1 VPLDP
6 RSPLHRFRVDPRAVR
21 RAQIDRLE
29 ALGVELQEISSSRG
43 RRLLDRFL
51 HEFLDPRSAAQVSAE
66 LARPPGAA
74 RPLDFDR
81 WLRPECVRRGER
93 GSHASHQGGSAGC
106 VAWLLAGSTGAPAV
120 PCVRFERRPDL
131 PALAIDLATLDD
143 AWAASWPGLFV
154 SFEAGRAVVI
164 TLDYEEV
171 RCDVRAARA
180 TPYR

>member
-1 VPLDP
+1 MPIDP

-21 RAQIDRLE
+21 RAQIDRLV
-29 ALGVELQEISSSRG
+29 ALGVGLQEIPPPRA

-51 HEFLDPRSAAQVSAE
+51 DEFLDPRSAAELAAE
-66 LARPPGAA
+66 LSGPRGPA

-81 WLRPECVRRGER
+81 WLRPECTRRGEHGR
-93 GSHASHQGGSAGC
+93 GSSLRSGAAGC
-106 VAWLLAGSTGAPAV
+106 VAWLLAGSTDAPAV

-154 SFEAGRAVVI
+154 SFEVGRAVVI
-164 TLDYEEV
+164 TLDYEEI
-171 RCDVRAARA
+171 RCDLRAAGA